1 MTAPTQAELAQACE
15 ILALRDEVLAC
26 AIADVGLPVWR
37 ATAASYESLARI
49 VVYQLIST
57 KAAEAIWGRIAETL
71 GEINAQTLLN
81 HDPDRLLRCGLSRPK
96 LKHLQAIAMA
106 VQTGQLD
113 FSRLT
118 VTPIA
123 AAREQ
128 LLAVRGIGPW
138 TADTF
143 LMNALG
149 HMDAFPHGDV
159 GLLEAHRLLTGAHE
173 RLTSRVFSEAAEHW
187 RPYRGVAAHL
197 LYSWLHMQ
205 RDPSRNI

>member
-1 MTAPTQAELAQACE
+1 MTVPMRAELTQACE
-15 ILALRDEVLAC
+15 TLATRDSALAR
-26 AIADVGLPVWR
+26 AFAEVGLPVWR
-37 ATAASYESLARI
+37 TTTASYDALARI

-57 KAAEAIWGRIAETL
+57 KAADAIWGRVAETL
-71 GEINAQTLLN
+71 SEITAQAVLE
-81 HDPDRLLRCGLSRPK
+81 HDPDRLLACGLSRPK
-96 LKHLQAIAMA
+96 LQHLQAIATA

-113 FSRLT
+113 FAVLRAM
-118 VTPIA
+118 PIA

-149 HMDAFPHGDV
+149 HLDAFPHGDV
-159 GLLEAHRLLTGAHE
+159 GLLEAHRLLIGADE
-173 RLTSRVFSEAAEHW
+173 RLTASAFSKTAEQW

-197 LYSWLHMQ
+197 LYSWLHLYREQTPKM
-205 RDPSRNI
+205 